1 MGNDA
6 ENIGN
11 KSCVVPRCVSQ
22 RREVTKCDQLFLSNS
37 AVGVNSESFP
47 CHQHADLW
55 KWHKQPGNLRDH
67 HSCHAVLLLPR
78 RLHLQVWQ
86 GDRLCR
92 GHELRGV
99 GADNDGVGRH
109 LPVEADRCHLSC
121 HSLGSQAFRIL
132 ALQNHQ
138 DRWITFCCND
148 FLIKYSERWG
158 QPLWRQEIG
167 TTPLRHLLDL
177 SGNIFYSTIFILQIY
192 LYLPGSLGFHG
203 QPAGD
208 FHQCSIKCRLL
219 WLDSLG
225 HHGTWCSNICRS
237 ICQNIIVD
245 LGRNPVL
252 AWVAGGDGGGHAE
265 VQLPEQ
271 SGQQVVLGPS
281 RSIYLCDGKYM
292 LVHICW
298 YIYVGTY
305 ICMYER
311 KSNNLA
317 NRGKWCDVGLWGW
330 SRHPNYAGFSAPF

>member
-92 GHELRGV
+92 GDELRGV

-138 DRWITFCCND
+138 DRWITLQWFPDKIFWKVRTAALTTRDRNHSALPSSGS
-148 FLIKYSERWG
+148 F
-158 QPLWRQEIG
+158 RQY
-167 TTPLRHLLDL
+167 L
-177 SGNIFYSTIFILQIY
+177 FYSTIFIFQIY

-208 FHQCSIKCRLL
+208 FHQRSIKCRLL

-225 HHGTWCSNICRS
+225 HHGTWCSNICWS
-237 ICQNIIVD
+237 ICQNMIVD

-271 SGQQVVLGPS
+271 SGQQVVFGPS
-281 RSIYLCDGKYM
+281 WSIYLYVGKYM

-330 SRHPNYAGFSAPF
+330 SRHPNYAGFSTSF